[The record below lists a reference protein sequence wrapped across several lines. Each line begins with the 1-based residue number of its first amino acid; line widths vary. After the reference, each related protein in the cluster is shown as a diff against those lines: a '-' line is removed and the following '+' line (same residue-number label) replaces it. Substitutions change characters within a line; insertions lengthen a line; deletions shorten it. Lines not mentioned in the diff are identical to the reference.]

1 MLSAGVIPLFISSMH
16 LLSENQFAVDY
27 AIQCLIVSV
36 LLILLEKIIPPVALW
51 AIISP
56 LILVCVFG
64 TAIQIT
70 TS

>member
-1 MLSAGVIPLFISSMH
+1 MSAGAVPLFVSTTH

-36 LLILLEKIIPPVALW
+36 LLMLLEKIIPPVALW

-64 TAIQIT
+64 IAVQVT